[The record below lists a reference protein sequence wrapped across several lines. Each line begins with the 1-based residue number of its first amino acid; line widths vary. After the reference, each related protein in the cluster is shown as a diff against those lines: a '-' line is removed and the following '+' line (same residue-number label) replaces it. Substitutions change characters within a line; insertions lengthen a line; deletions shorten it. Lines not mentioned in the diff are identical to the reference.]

1 MKERNNIGTGAL
13 LIIVLIVMSACSN
26 ERSLQQYYVDSAE
39 KEGFITLDIPS
50 SMLNISN
57 ADLTEEQKEAYKS
70 VKKLNVLALPVTA
83 ENKETFEAEKAKV
96 NAILSDNGFRELFR
110 MSDKNKRAVLKY
122 LGDDES
128 IDEVVF
134 FGTDSDRGFALVRIL
149 GKGMNPE
156 KMMEFVKL
164 IEKSDIDEGQLGDLK
179 KLFGE

>member
-1 MKERNNIGTGAL
+1 MKQRNNLWTGAVLTL
-13 LIIVLIVMSACSN
+13 LLVVMSACNN
-26 ERSLQQYYVDSAE
+26 EQSLQRYYVDSAE
-39 KEGFITLDIPS
+39 KEGFISLDIPS

-83 ENKETFEAEKAKV
+83 ENKGVFETEKAKV
-96 NAILSDNGFRELFR
+96 NAILSGSGFQELFR
-110 MSDKNKRAVLKY
+110 MSDKNRRAVLKY
-122 LGDDES
+122 LGNDES

-134 FGTDSDRGFALVRIL
+134 FGSDPDRGFALVRIL

-156 KMMEFVKL
+156 KMMEFVKI

-179 KLFGE
+179 KLLGE